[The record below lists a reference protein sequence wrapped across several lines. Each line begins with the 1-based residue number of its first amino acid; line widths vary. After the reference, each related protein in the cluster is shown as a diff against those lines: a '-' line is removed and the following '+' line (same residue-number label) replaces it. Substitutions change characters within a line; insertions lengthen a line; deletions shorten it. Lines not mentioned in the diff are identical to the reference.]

1 MATKK
6 KNEVSFK
13 FKPFSEKQLK
23 LLNFWAE
30 GSPVAHKDFVIAD
43 GSIRSGK
50 TTAILLSF
58 VLYVMSKFEYQ
69 NAGICS
75 KSISIAKRNLIA
87 PLKQMLYSLG
97 FEVNENRSSNYL
109 EIYNGEVFNVFHL
122 FGGKDESS
130 QDDIQGITLC
140 SILLDEVVLMPKSF
154 VEQALGR
161 CSVEGSKYF
170 FTCNPASPYH
180 WFYTE
185 RIKKVD
191 KLNGLYLHFTMDD
204 NLSLSEEVK
213 KRYKNSFSGVF
224 YKRFIEGL
232 WVLAD
237 GLVYDMFDEDIH
249 TVKPDRVPLK
259 NIIKWWITVDY
270 GTGNSTVF
278 LLQGKTSNGIFYTV
292 KEYYYS
298 SRTESKADEEVD
310 GDTPKQKTDLEYAED
325 MKDFIAQN
333 QHFTGLNY
341 KEMQIIVDPSASSFK
356 EQLRR
361 FRMKVKNA
369 QNEVIDGIRVV
380 SSMIKSGR
388 YFISTDCPNTIKE
401 KGLYSWDEKK
411 QLEGIDSPRKI
422 YDHCS
427 DAERYGIYLNRDKET
442 VIGGRRVGV

>member
-1 MATKK
+1 
-6 KNEVSFK
+6 
-13 FKPFSEKQLK
+13 
-23 LLNFWAE
+23 
-30 GSPVAHKDFVIAD
+30 
-43 GSIRSGK
+43 
-50 TTAILLSF
+50 
-58 VLYVMSKFEYQ
+58 
-69 NAGICS
+69 
-75 KSISIAKRNLIA
+75 
-87 PLKQMLYSLG
+87 
-97 FEVNENRSSNYL
+97 
-109 EIYNGEVFNVFHL
+109 
-122 FGGKDESS
+122 
-130 QDDIQGITLC
+130 
-140 SILLDEVVLMPKSF
+140 MPKSF

-237 GLVYDMFDEDIH
+237 GLVYDMYDEDIH

-411 QLEGIDSPRKI
+411 QLLGEDAPKKVF
-422 YDHCS
+422 DHCS
-427 DAERYGIYLNRDKET
+427 DAERYGLYLNRDKET
-442 VIGGRRVGV
+442 TVGGRRVGV